1 MKKVICI
8 GSATRDIFVYLKET
22 KIIDNRQDITAKR
35 LMAFELGAKE
45 YASGFYEEVGGS
57 AVNVGAGLV
66 KAEIKSFVFSRVSKG
81 EDGLW
86 ITKKIGKF
94 KIKKNYLQKTG
105 GEKSETSVIIAD
117 EKNRNHVI
125 LRTGDSVDNF
135 DLEKAIRRFR
145 EKVDWLFFASQKRSW
160 QAKMKLAIEFAK
172 NKKAKI
178 AFNPSSYQIKNSP
191 NELADLMPALEII
204 FVNRDEAI
212 ELIKNVKGKVEDD
225 MKYLLKEL
233 KDLGVKI
240 AVITDGEKGAY
251 VTDGS
256 EDLMLKAKL
265 IGRNDTVGAGDAFS
279 SGFLAGYIEN
289 EDISRSLAW
298 GIANS
303 AGVVS
308 RPGATNGLLK
318 KKELKKQEIELINQI
333 KRI

>member
-1 MKKVICI
+1 
-8 GSATRDIFVYLKET
+8 
-22 KIIDNRQDITAKR
+22 
-35 LMAFELGAKE
+35 
-45 YASGFYEEVGGS
+45 
-57 AVNVGAGLV
+57 
-66 KAEIKSFVFSRVSKG
+66 
-81 EDGLW
+81 
-86 ITKKIGKF
+86 
-94 KIKKNYLQKTG
+94 
-105 GEKSETSVIIAD
+105 
-117 EKNRNHVI
+117 
-125 LRTGDSVDNF
+125 
-135 DLEKAIRRFR
+135 
-145 EKVDWLFFASQKRSW
+145 
-160 QAKMKLAIEFAK
+160 
-172 NKKAKI
+172 
-178 AFNPSSYQIKNSP
+178 
-191 NELADLMPALEII
+191 MPALEII

-212 ELIKNVKGKVEDD
+212 ELIKNVKDKVEDD